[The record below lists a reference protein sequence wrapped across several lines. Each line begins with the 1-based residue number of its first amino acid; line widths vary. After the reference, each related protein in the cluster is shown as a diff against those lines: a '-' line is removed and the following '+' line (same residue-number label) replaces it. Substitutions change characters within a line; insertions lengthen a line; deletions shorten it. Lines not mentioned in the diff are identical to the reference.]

1 MQDSQTTYGAFAIC
15 LHWLVFALIIT
26 NWLLGPY
33 MVDLALSPHKLKV
46 FSWHKWVGV
55 TVFLL
60 AALRLA
66 WRAGH
71 PAPPLPPHTPVWQ
84 RAATTLSHF
93 LLYLLMFAVPLSGWL
108 YSSATGVPTVYLGLL
123 QLPDLVTKSKE
134 LAALL
139 KTVHISLNITLF
151 ALVCI
156 HAAAALKHHFV
167 DRDDVLARMLPFL
180 ARRARQRP

>member
-1 MQDSQTTYGAFAIC
+1 MQDNQSAYGAFAVF
-15 LHWLVFALIIT
+15 LHWLVFALIVA
-26 NWLLGPY
+26 NWSLGLY

-60 AALRLA
+60 TVLRLA

-71 PAPPLPPHTPVWQ
+71 PAPPLPPQMPAWQ
-84 RAATTLSHF
+84 RTATALSHL
-93 LLYLLMFAVPLSGWL
+93 LLYLLMFAIPLSGWL
-108 YSSATGVPTVYLGLL
+108 YSSATGVPTVYFGLL
-123 QLPDLVTKSKE
+123 QLPDLVAKSKE

-139 KTVHISLNITLF
+139 KIVHISLNITLF
-151 ALVCI
+151 IVVCI
-156 HAAAALKHHFV
+156 HTAAAFKHHFV

-180 ARRARQRP
+180 TRSARRHP